1 MEERLTP
8 AMQQF
13 KVIKAQ
19 YPDCILFFRMGDFYE
34 MFYEDAKIVSK
45 VLDITLTKRGGVPLA
60 GVPWHALDPNL
71 AKMIEK
77 GYKVA
82 VCEQMEDPKTVK
94 GRVVKRDVVRIVTPG
109 TVTVPSLLDEK
120 SNNFLMSVHAVNSA
134 QTNEVKYGVALA
146 DISTGEF
153 ITTELDSDE
162 KLLNEIVRFDPKE
175 IIVSNTGDFKK
186 EKFCNGNLNLFITEY
201 DDYHFTFSS
210 AYKELI
216 RHFDVMNLECF
227 GLEKKDMAIISA
239 GALLAYLNETQ
250 RGSTKQITKVKE
262 FITEDYMILDSSTI
276 RNLELMKN
284 IKDGTRRGSLLETVD
299 RTVTPMG
306 SRLIRQWIQQPL
318 LDVNLINLRLDA
330 VEELTTQTLIREE
343 IKALL
348 DRVYDVE
355 RLITRISNDSANPK
369 DLIALKDSLKILPSI
384 KEQLKNTNSTLFGE
398 FNDLPELPEIKEL
411 IEKAIK
417 DNPST
422 KTKEGNII
430 RKGYDEQLDEL
441 KQIAFGG
448 KTWIAQLEAK
458 EKERTGISTLK
469 IGFNRVHGYYID
481 VTRRFSD
488 KVPSHYIRRQTLAN
502 SERYVTEELKQKE
515 EQVLGAEE
523 KINKIEFELFT
534 KVLEACTEKIVD
546 IQSVAKNLAL
556 LDVIVSLST
565 IAVNNRYVKPIVTNN
580 YELDIEEGRHPV
592 IESIQFEPYIP
603 NHTRMNKEKRLFI
616 ITGPNMSGKSSFM
629 RQVALIQLL
638 AQIGSFVPAKEA
650 TIGVVDRIFTRVGAY
665 DDLTMGQSTFMVEMT
680 ETANILNNATEKSLV
695 ILDEIGRGTSTF
707 DGISIAWAVAE
718 HIYQNIGA
726 KTLFATHYH
735 QLNKLAERFKAVKN
749 FNIAVKEKSDDI
761 IFLRKILEGG
771 TNKSYGIQ
779 VGKLAG
785 LPVSVIE
792 RSKVIMNQ
800 LEMEDEIAERIHAPL
815 KKEEPDIEKKIEQ
828 REMQTEKRE
837 EAKETEEANAK
848 LNHFF
853 E

>member
-1 MEERLTP
+1 MMEERVTP

-13 KVIKAQ
+13 KTVKAQ
-19 YPDCILFFRMGDFYE
+19 YPDCVLFFRMGDFYE
-34 MFYEDAKIVSK
+34 MFYDDAKTASK

-60 GVPWHALDPNL
+60 GIPWHALDPNL

-77 GYKVA
+77 NHKVA

-109 TVTVPSLLDEK
+109 TVIAPSLLDEK
-120 SNNFLMSVHAVNSA
+120 SNNFLMAVHADSQA
-134 QTNEVKYGVALA
+134 EKKYGIALA

-153 ITTELDSDE
+153 LTTEIDSED

-175 IIVSNTGDFKK
+175 IIVSDSNESGISRFADGKQDVFVSA
-186 EKFCNGNLNLFITEY
+186 Y
-201 DDYHFTFSS
+201 DDYHFSFSS

-227 GLEKKDMAIISA
+227 GIEQKERAIIAA

-250 RGSTKQITKVKE
+250 RGSTKQITKLKQFV
-262 FITEDYMILDSSTI
+262 TDDYMILDSSTI
-276 RNLELMKN
+276 RNLELMRN
-284 IKDGTRRGSLLETVD
+284 IRDGTRRGSLLDTID

-306 SRLIRQWIQQPL
+306 SRLLRQWIQQPL
-318 LDVNLINLRLDA
+318 LDVNLINMRLDA
-330 VEELTTQTLIREE
+330 VQELTTQTLVREE

-348 DRVYDVE
+348 DRIYDVE
-355 RLITRISNDSANPK
+355 RLITRISNNSANPK
-369 DLIALKDSLKILPSI
+369 DLIALKDSLRILPPV
-384 KEQLKNTNSTLFGE
+384 KEQLKNTGCILFRD
-398 FNDLPELPEIKEL
+398 FKQLPELPELKDL

-417 DNPST
+417 DNPNT

-430 RKGYDEQLDEL
+430 KKGYSQQLDDL
-441 KQIAFGG
+441 RQVAFGG
-448 KTWIAQLEAK
+448 KNWIAQLEAK
-458 EKERTGISTLK
+458 EKEKTGIPTLK

-481 VTRRFSD
+481 VTRRFSG
-488 KVPSHYIRRQTLAN
+488 KVPSNYIRRQTLAN

-523 KINKIEFELFT
+523 KINTLEYELFM
-534 KVLEACTEKIVD
+534 KVLEKCTEKIFD
-546 IQSVAKNLAL
+546 IQSVARSIAL
-556 LDVIVSLST
+556 LDVVISLST
-565 IAVNNRYVKPIVTNN
+565 IAVNNLYTKPEVTGG
-580 YELDIEEGRHPV
+580 YELNIEEGRHPV
-592 IESIQFEPYIP
+592 IESIQLEPYVP
-603 NHTRMNKEKRLFI
+603 NHTKMGRENRLFI

-638 AQIGSFVPAKEA
+638 AQIGSFVPAKKA
-650 TIGVVDRIFTRVGAY
+650 VVSVVDRIFTRVGAY

-680 ETANILNNATEKSLV
+680 ETANILNNATERSLV

-718 HIYQNIGA
+718 YIYQNIGA

-735 QLNKLAERFKAVKN
+735 QLNKLAERFKSVKN
-749 FNIAVKEKSDDI
+749 FNIAVKEKADDI

-779 VGKLAG
+779 VAKLAG
-785 LPVSVIE
+785 LPSEVIE
-792 RSKVIMNQ
+792 RSRKIMNQ
-800 LEMEDEIAERIHAPL
+800 LEMDDEITERIHAPL
-815 KKEEPDIEKKIEQ
+815 KKEEPEIDKKLEQ
-828 REMQTEKRE
+828 SEARQKGETEKETGE
-837 EAKETEEANAK
+837 EKNSR

-853 E
+853 GP